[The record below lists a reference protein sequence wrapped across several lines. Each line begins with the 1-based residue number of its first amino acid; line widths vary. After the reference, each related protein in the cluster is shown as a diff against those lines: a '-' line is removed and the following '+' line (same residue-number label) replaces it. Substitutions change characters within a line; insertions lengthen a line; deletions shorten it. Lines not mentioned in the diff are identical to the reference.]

1 MLLLAGLV
9 VAVGSLIQ
17 GGVGFGFA
25 LVATPLLVII
35 DPVLVPGPLL
45 LVTSVH
51 AVLAMWREHS
61 DTDWRGVG
69 WSLLGRLPGTALGVL
84 AVATLPVRGFT
95 AFVAVTV
102 LVCVGLSVTRWRP
115 RRTVPAL
122 LVAGAVSGLGGTA
135 ASMGGPPL
143 ALLYMDADGP
153 RVRST
158 LAAYF
163 TAGAVV
169 SLGSLAV
176 GGQIDAAAV
185 RDGALLTPF
194 MLAGFLVSGPAR
206 PLLDRTWVRPA
217 VIALAGGSALALLA
231 RAIWG

>member
-1 MLLLAGLV
+1 VALL
-9 VAVGSLIQ
+9 
-17 GGVGFGFA
+17 
-25 LVATPLLVII
+25 P
-35 DPVLVPGPLL
+35 
-45 LVTSVH
+45 
-51 AVLAMWREHS
+51 M
-61 DTDWRGVG
+61 
-69 WSLLGRLPGTALGVL
+69 
-84 AVATLPVRGFT
+84 RGFI

-122 LVAGAVSGLGGTA
+122 LAAGAVSGLGGTA

-169 SLGSLAV
+169 SLGSLGV
-176 GGQIDAAAV
+176 SGQVDAAAV
-185 RDGALLTPF
+185 HAGLVLTPF
-194 MLAGFLVSGPAR
+194 MLGGFLLSGPLR
-206 PLLDRTWVRPA
+206 PLLDGTWVRPA
-217 VIALAGGSALALLA
+217 VIALAGASAVALLA
-231 RAIWG
+231 RAVWG

>member
-9 VAVGSLIQ
+9 VAVGSLVQ

-25 LVATPLLVII
+25 LVATPLLAFI
-35 DPVLVPGPLL
+35 DPTLVPGPLL
-45 LVTSVH
+45 LVTSLH

-84 AVATLPVRGFT
+84 AVALLPMRGFT

-102 LVCVGLSVTRWRP
+102 LVCVGLSITRWRP

-122 LVAGAVSGLGGTA
+122 LAAGAVSGLGGTA

-163 TAGAVV
+163 VAGSVV
-169 SLGSLAV
+169 SVGSLAA

-185 RDGALLTPF
+185 HDALVLTPYTV
-194 MLAGFLVSGPAR
+194 AGFLLSSPLR
-206 PLLDRTWVRPA
+206 PFLDGAWVRPA